1 MIRTVILDWAGTMVD
16 YGSFAPVEAFRRLFA
31 EHGIAVSSEV
41 IRKPMGRMKIDHLR
55 DICEDPGVSAAWQ
68 ERYGRLPNVQDVL
81 TMYEAFEP
89 MLFSLLD
96 QFAVPVPGAVAMADR
111 LHAKGITIGT
121 TTGYTRAMLDVIVP
135 EAAKHG
141 YKPDSVIAPD
151 ETAAGRPYPWM
162 IFRNAEALG
171 TIQMKDIVKC
181 GDTEADM
188 REGRNAG
195 VWAVGVV
202 FGGNE
207 LGLTEEEVRK
217 LPEGEKQKR
226 FDVIAE
232 RLKKAGAHYI
242 ISEIGELDRIIEDI
256 NLRMVKG
263 ELPC

>member
-1 MIRTVILDWAGTMVD
+1 MIKSVIFDWAGTMVD
-16 YGSFAPVEAFRRLFA
+16 YGSFAPVEAFRRLF
-31 EHGIAVSSEV
+31 EERGIDVSAEV

-55 DICEDPGVSAAWQ
+55 DICEDPGVSAAWK
-68 ERYGRLPNVQDVL
+68 ERYGRLPEVKDVL
-81 TMYEAFEP
+81 ELYESFEP

-96 QFAVPVPGAVAMADR
+96 QFAVPVPGAVQLADR
-111 LHAKGITIGT
+111 LRAKGITIGT

-162 IFRNAEALG
+162 IFRNAENLG
-171 TIQMKDIVKC
+171 TYQMKDIVKV

-195 VWAVGVV
+195 VWSVGVV

-207 LGLTEEEVRK
+207 LGLTEQQTRELSPSERERRFNEV
-217 LPEGEKQKR
+217 
-226 FDVIAE
+226 AE
-232 RLKKAGAHYI
+232 RLRKAGAHYI
-242 ISEIGELDRIIEDI
+242 ISEIGELDQVIDKI
-256 NLRMVKG
+256 NDSIVKG

>member
-16 YGSFAPVEAFRRLFA
+16 YGSFAPVEAFRRLF
-31 EHGIAVSSEV
+31 EEQGITVSADV
-41 IRKPMGRMKIDHLR
+41 IRKPMGRMKLDHLR

-68 ERYGRLPNVQDVL
+68 KRYGSLPDVRDVL
-81 TMYEAFEP
+81 NMYEAFEP

-96 QFAVPVPGAVAMADR
+96 QFAVPVPGAIALTER
-111 LHAKGITIGT
+111 LRTKGITIGT

-162 IFRNAEALG
+162 IFRNAEQLG
-171 TIQMKDIVKC
+171 TELMKDIVKC

-207 LGLTEEEVRK
+207 LGLTEQETRDLSADDKEKLFNEV
-217 LPEGEKQKR
+217 
-226 FDVIAE
+226 AE
-232 RLKKAGAHYI
+232 RLRKAGAHYI
-242 ISEIGELDRIIEDI
+242 ISEIGELDRVVDEI
-256 NLRMVKG
+256 NDRLAKG